1 MLANEFIR
9 LPYQA
14 VDMPPNGVR
23 WGKAHKDFMRKA
35 YRRTI
40 EVMGPTQEMPVFDS
54 RVQLDPSVKD
64 FWGMPVAQLSGYQHP
79 HTLEIASVMARRRRP
94 GSRKPALSRP
104 GASVPGNGVSGG
116 QHQAGTCRMG
126 NDPKTSVVDSWCRV
140 HDIDNLYVIDGSVH
154 VTNGGFNPALT
165 ILANAYRARLS
176 PRAILERK
184 SLAMAFLHSRVALL
198 ALAIGILIV
207 LGLPAASLYY
217 EYSAGASCAR
227 CHEIRSEHSSW
238 QTSTHRAVACG
249 ACHGEIL
256 TFDPGFHLGNAR
268 RLVQHI
274 RGAYRDPIRLRN
286 LDVNSMVG
294 RCQKCHQQEAAQWQ
308 NGPHGV
314 TYETVFL
321 DQKHNRSRLLMDDC
335 LRCHGMFFEGG
346 IRELVTPLNTEG
358 PWKLLPASVVHQP
371 VIPCLTCHAFHRSGD
386 PLHKE
391 TTTMPRLSP
400 PAAKNSIGLP
410 SASSIAANAPISP
423 SLFCLYL

>member
-1 MLANEFIR
+1 
-9 LPYQA
+9 
-14 VDMPPNGVR
+14 
-23 WGKAHKDFMRKA
+23 
-35 YRRTI
+35 
-40 EVMGPTQEMPVFDS
+40 
-54 RVQLDPSVKD
+54 
-64 FWGMPVAQLSGYQHP
+64 
-79 HTLEIASVMARRRRP
+79 
-94 GSRKPALSRP
+94 
-104 GASVPGNGVSGG
+104 
-116 QHQAGTCRMG
+116 
-126 NDPKTSVVDSWCRV
+126 
-140 HDIDNLYVIDGSVH
+140 
-154 VTNGGFNPALT
+154 
-165 ILANAYRARLS
+165 
-176 PRAILERK
+176 
-184 SLAMAFLHSRVALL
+184 MAFLRSRVALL

-238 QTSTHRAVACG
+238 QTSSHRAVACG

-286 LDVNSMVG
+286 LDVNAMVG

-308 NGPHGV
+308 NGPHGI

-346 IRELVTPLNTEG
+346 IRELVAPLNTEG

-386 PLHKE
+386 PLHKDDD
-391 TTTMPRLSP
+391 
-400 PAAKNSIGLP
+400 ND
-410 SASSIAANAPISP
+410 ANG
-423 SLFCLYL
+423 